1 MQKLPHT
8 KPGKGVSQVFYCCG
22 ITNTGAVRD
31 HNEDAFLINH
41 KVTTSSQIE
50 DKVEAP
56 MIAAVADG
64 VAGESSGEVASRLA
78 LVHLSSLKPS
88 PKTDYREKILA
99 IHQILQRYGI
109 NHKTENM
116 QTTLCALAAESGGK
130 AIMINIGDS
139 RMYLYRGGIIKQLSR
154 DQSLV
159 QMLYEQGHITPE
171 QRIHH
176 AKKNIILPVL
186 GNLSEDPEPQIE
198 EIEGGLSH
206 GDIIVICSDGLS
218 DHLTLGEFEDILAQP
233 KRLPLRLSDMIERA
247 ISNGSSDNI
256 TVVGV
261 TYLDA

>member
-1 MQKLPHT
+1 M
-8 KPGKGVSQVFYCCG
+8 FYCCG
-22 ITNTGAVRD
+22 ITDTGSVRD
-31 HNEDAFLINH
+31 HNEDAFLINR
-41 KVTTSSQIE
+41 KVTTSSRID
-50 DKVEAP
+50 DKAEAP

-64 VAGESSGEVASRLA
+64 VAGEASGEVASRMA

-88 PKTDYREKILA
+88 PKVNYKEEILS
-99 IHQILQRYGI
+99 IHHVLQKYGI

-116 QTTLCALAAESGGK
+116 QTTMCALAVEPDGK

-176 AKKNIILPVL
+176 ARKNIILPVL
-186 GNLSEDPEPQIE
+186 GNLVEDPEPQIE

-233 KRLPLRLSDMIERA
+233 KRLHLRLEDMIERA
-247 ISNGSSDNI
+247 ISNGSEDNV

-261 TYLDA
+261 TYLESE